1 MEGHKHLILK
11 ENGFNMCEREIR
23 QGEIYWSNQPFMKGH
38 LQKNS
43 RPYLIVSSRN
53 TKGYATVLPVTSKI
67 KRIANRFD
75 IKAKNRP
82 QQVLLDQ
89 PQTVP
94 ISTLGRYMDKLKPEV
109 VNEVL
114 VAMFDY
120 FFCFK

>member
-1 MEGHKHLILK
+1 MS
-11 ENGFNMCEREIR
+11 EREIH
-23 QGEIYWSNQPFMKGH
+23 QGEIYWSNQTFVKGH

-43 RPYLIVSSRN
+43 RPYLVVSSRN
-53 TKGYATVLPVTSKI
+53 NKSYATVLPISSKI
-67 KRIANRFD
+67 KNISNRFY

-82 QQVLLDQ
+82 QQVILDQ
-89 PQTVP
+89 PQTVL
-94 ISTLGRYMDKLKPEV
+94 ISTLGRYFDKLEPEE